1 MLNILTLTGSPI
13 KDGSTDILLKR
24 IADGIVHAST
34 EETDNE
40 IIRLNDYQYLP
51 CQSCGKSPEPDFCL
65 FRDEIYQVYEPLV
78 ECDVVLF
85 GSPVYFDTVSAQ
97 AKLFIDRCNCLRP
110 ADFSGQSD
118 HPFKKILTK
127 KRLGAIVLVGGERQE
142 FECARKVIAG
152 FFKWVEIVNVGT
164 LIYAGSGWTAGAVS
178 EDDDKLTE
186 AFNLGR
192 EIASRILIE
201 GPE

>member
-13 KDGSTDILLKR
+13 KDGSTDILLNQV
-24 IADGIVHAST
+24 AEGIKHAST
-34 EETDNE
+34 ESARNE

-51 CQSCGKSPEPDFCL
+51 CQSCGKSPEPDFCF
-65 FRDEIYQVYEPLV
+65 FRDDIYQVYEPLV

-110 ADFSGQSD
+110 ADFSGESD

-152 FFKWVEIVNVGT
+152 FFKWAEIVNIGAV
-164 LIYAGSGWTAGAVS
+164 IYAGSGWTAGAVS
-178 EDDDKLTE
+178 EDGGRLTE
-186 AFNLGR
+186 ALKLG
-192 EIASRILIE
+192 EKIASRILIE
-201 GPE
+201 GS